1 LQQQKTAGFTM
12 AKKQQEKKKLKNK
25 PNSIIGDDI
34 SYINQIDEV
43 ARRRQSLE
51 YTFTHV
57 ISIIQDA
64 FKYAEDTSIIIVF
77 GDVNVTSS
85 NFLASQWNI
94 AQSIQTYDGQRGY
107 IEIFYSKEH
116 PKEFEGSFT
125 EDERFLLNRVT
136 QILEKYLNEKKALDG
151 VSYTNDKES
160 EKLVDRR
167 YKGGNLLQSF
177 ISKNYIDR
185 KILRSLMPFK
195 VNRILL
201 VATLYDAY
209 NLESEGRFFEEV
221 LVGYED
227 LNLTSFPQVTGV
239 SSSEDALK
247 SLSENHFD
255 LVIIMTGMEY
265 KNAFSLSRKIKKHY
279 KYIPV
284 HYLLNNNT
292 HIAGL
297 QEENAKHQIYD
308 RLFTWNGNSDIF
320 FAMIKSVEDHVN
332 LLNDTRKGLVRVI
345 LLVEDSPK
353 FYSRYMT
360 LLYKVVMEQ
369 TRKITREI
377 NTNDFYKVLRMRS
390 RPKIILAS
398 NYEEAMSVFEEYKG
412 FMLALITDMSY
423 PKEGKEDSMA
433 GYKLVQ
439 QVRSQ
444 IADLPII
451 IQSSNRDNESIAH
464 ELGVSFIDKN
474 SETLISEFKDFITT
488 YLGFGDF
495 IFRNKKGNR
504 IEVAHSF
511 LEFQKKLQIIPDES
525 LEYHASKNHFSL
537 WLMARGEIQVAKI
550 LNPARSRDFT
560 DTKAIRT
567 YILDIVNKYKL
578 EHERGNV
585 VPYNDNAVT
594 DESNIVA
601 LAPGSLGGKGRGLAF
616 INTLVYNFDFSRV
629 MDDINIRT
637 PVTLIVGA
645 EEFDSFMQN
654 NDLYSRIED
663 LSSHDELKHLFLTS
677 KLSVGLHKRLLKV
690 LRRLMNPIAVRSSGL
705 LEDSLA
711 QPFAGVFETYL
722 LPNSNPDI
730 FTRLKQLEDAIKMV
744 YASIFSKES
753 RDYITAVNY
762 RLDEERMAIVIQEVV
777 GSRYG
782 KYFYPHI
789 SGVAQSYNFYPL
801 AHMKPDDGFALIA
814 LGLGTYVVDG
824 EQAYRF
830 SPKYP
835 KLNAKSPK
843 DTFKDSQVYFYAI
856 DLSKH
861 ELDLMEGESAGL
873 AKLDIYEAEIHGS
886 LKHLASTYNVD
897 NDMIV
902 PGLRANGP
910 RILNFANILQH
921 NYIPLAK
928 TIEATLGIVREAMGT
943 AVEIEFAVDLNKDK
957 DGKASFYFLQIKPL
971 LGDKTDFEIDESKI
985 KFEEILLF
993 SEKGMGNGI
1002 INDVSDLIYVDIKKF
1017 DKSKTQQMAE
1027 EISKLND
1034 KMKKLGRK
1042 YVLIGPGRW
1051 GTRDPWIGIP
1061 VKWSAIS
1068 NAKVIVETNLE
1079 GFPLDSSSGSHFF
1092 HNVISMNVGYFS
1104 IQHGLGRNFID
1115 YETLD
1120 KMKPKNKTEFFRHI
1134 QFDRLLNIKMDGKK
1148 GIAAIKIS

>member
-1 LQQQKTAGFTM
+1 M
-12 AKKQQEKKKLKNK
+12 AKKQKKKDTSIAKV
-25 PNSIIGDDI
+25 NSIIGDDI
-34 SYINQIDEV
+34 SFINQIDEI

-51 YTFTHV
+51 YTFTHI
-57 ISIIQDA
+57 ISIIREA
-64 FKYAEDTSIIIVF
+64 FKYPDDISITIVF
-77 GDVNVTSS
+77 GEVNVISK

-107 IEIFYSKEH
+107 MEVFYSKEH
-116 PKEFEGSFT
+116 PQESEGPFT
-125 EDERFLLNRVT
+125 EDERFLVNRVT
-136 QILEKYLNEKKALDG
+136 QIIEKYLNERKALQG
-151 VSYTNDKES
+151 VSYTNDRES
-160 EKLVDRR
+160 EKLVDHRFG
-167 YKGGNLLQSF
+167 GGNLLQSF
-177 ISKNYIDR
+177 ISRNYIDR
-185 KILRSLMPFK
+185 KILHSLMPFK

-227 LNLTSFPQVTGV
+227 LNLTSFPQITGV
-239 SSSEDALK
+239 SSSEEALK
-247 SLSENHFD
+247 SLSENHYD
-255 LVIIMTGMEY
+255 LVIIMTGIEY

-292 HIAGL
+292 HIAAL
-297 QEENAKHQIYD
+297 QQENAKHQIYD

-369 TRKITREI
+369 TKKITREI

-398 NYEEAMSVFEEYKG
+398 TYEEAMDIFEAYKG

-423 PKEGKEDSMA
+423 PKDGKDDPKA
-433 GYKLVQ
+433 GFKLVQ

-451 IQSSNRDNESIAH
+451 IQSSNRDNQVHAE

-495 IFRNKKGNR
+495 IFRNKKGAR
-504 IEVAHSF
+504 IDVAHSF
-511 LEFQKKLQIIPDES
+511 MEFQQKLKLIPDES

-550 LNPARSRDFT
+550 LSPARSKDFS
-560 DTKAIRT
+560 DSKAIRA
-567 YILDIVNKYKL
+567 YILDIMDKYKL
-578 EHERGNV
+578 EHERGKV
-585 VPYNDNAVT
+585 VPYNDDAVT

-616 INTLVYNFDFSRV
+616 INTLVYNFDFSRL

-637 PVTLIVGA
+637 PSTLIVGA
-645 EEFDSFMQN
+645 EEFDTFMQS
-654 NDLYSRIED
+654 NDLYAKIEG
-663 LSSHDELKHLFLTS
+663 LKNHDELKQLFLRS
-677 KLSVGLHKRLLKV
+677 KLTVGLHKRLLKV

-753 RDYITAVNY
+753 RDYINAVNY
-762 RLDEERMAIVIQEVV
+762 KLDEERMAIVIQEVV
-777 GSRYG
+777 GRRYG

-789 SGVAQSYNFYPL
+789 SGVAQSHNFYPL
-801 AHMKPDDGFALIA
+801 AHMKPEDGFALIA

-824 EQAYRF
+824 EKAFRF
-830 SPKYP
+830 SPKHP
-835 KLNAKSPK
+835 KLNIKTPK
-843 DTFKDSQVYFYAI
+843 DAFKDSQVYFYAI

-861 ELDLMEGESAGL
+861 ELDLMQGESAGL
-873 AKLDIYEAEIHGS
+873 AKLDVYEAEVHGS
-886 LKHLASTYNVD
+886 LKHLASTYNPD
-897 NDMIV
+897 NDIIV

-910 RILNFANILQH
+910 RILNFANILQYD
-921 NYIPLAK
+921 YIPLAK
-928 TIEATLGIVREAMGT
+928 TIDSVLQIVREAMGT
-943 AVEIEFAVDLNKDK
+943 AVEVEFAVDLNKDEQ
-957 DGKASFYFLQIKPL
+957 GKASFYFLQIKPL

-985 KFEEILLF
+985 KFDEILLF
-993 SEKGMGNGI
+993 SEKGMGNGVI
-1002 INDVSDLIYVDIKKF
+1002 TDVADLIYVDIKKF
-1017 DKSKTQQMAE
+1017 DKSKTQQMAK
-1027 EISKLND
+1027 EISQLND
-1034 KMKKLGRK
+1034 IMKKQGKK

-1061 VKWSAIS
+1061 VKWSSIS

-1120 KMKPKNKTEFFRHI
+1120 KMKAVHQTEFFRHVV
-1134 QFDRLLNIKMDGKK
+1134 FDRLLNIKMDGKK